1 MKSLLTLFF
10 FISTSSSAAES
21 FYLICEG
28 KTESA
33 INGNSYIRDEIISAE
48 VGDDYIIFDGLEF
61 KNITDNG
68 YWTGYEKKQSE
79 IRFFTKGEVLN
90 LNGTIDRLT
99 GEVFWSSW
107 NETGRE
113 VNTRDFKG
121 FCRKTDKKF

>member
-1 MKSLLTLFF
+1 MKHLLTLLL
-10 FISTSSSAAES
+10 FISTSVMAES